1 MRKRGWIFVAV
12 ALVVALSLSGV
23 IPAVAADYSFP
34 PTITVDGRDLRLN
47 GQGIRKKLIIS
58 VYAAALYTA
67 TPSGD
72 PKVLIAADEPKRVI
86 MHFLYKVGAD
96 SINEAWRNGFAA
108 NSGPAMPA
116 LKERL
121 ERFTGLFTE
130 EMRKGET
137 IVLTYVPGKGT
148 AVEVKGVAKGSIE
161 GADFIK
167 ALVAVWLGDKPAD
180 AGLKKGLLGS
190 K

>member
-1 MRKRGWIFVAV
+1 MQQRRWILVAGLAAV
-12 ALVVALSLSGV
+12 MSLSAV
-23 IPAVAADYSFP
+23 LPAVAADYSFP

-47 GQGIRKKLIIS
+47 GQGIRKKVIIS

-72 PKVLIAADEPKRVI
+72 PKALIAADEPKRVI

-96 SINEAWRNGFAA
+96 SINEAWRKGFAA

-121 ERFTGLFTE
+121 DRFIGLFTE

-137 IVLTYVPGKGT
+137 IVLTYTPAGGT
-148 AVEVKGVAKGSIE
+148 RVEVKGVAKGSVE
-161 GADFIK
+161 GADFVK
-167 ALVAVWLGDKPAD
+167 ALLAVWLGESPAD
-180 AGLKKGLLGS
+180 AGLKKGLLG
-190 K
+190 KK